1 MFIAYTT
8 IHFSNNFVL
17 PYQCLVTKFAC
28 AAGPKKAGCSC
39 ILRAQPNSKQNR
51 RAEEQ
56 KRRTARKTIKLAKKN
71 TILFRNMANIPSRLC
86 YYFKT
91 QRYSK
96 ENHEPGWFRQRCKY
110 YNLEI
115 QSNFLLLNF
124 TDISNKFHLLSKR
137 FLRAPQNE
145 SSRELELSFLW
156 KKERSRMKGSSQK
169 RNIIRKRALKGE
181 KELSKDM

>member
-56 KRRTARKTIKLAKKN
+56 KRRTARKTIKLAKK
-71 TILFRNMANIPSRLC
+71 TPFCSGTWQIFPQDCVIISRLKDIPRKIMSQVDLDKDVSTIIWK
-86 YYFKT
+86 FS
-91 QRYSK
+91 Q
-96 ENHEPGWFRQRCKY
+96 
-110 YNLEI
+110 I
-115 QSNFLLLNF
+115 FLLLNF
-124 TDISNKFHLLSKR
+124 TKISNKFHLLSKR
-137 FLRAPQNE
+137 FFKSSPKWELSRVRALFLVKKRE
-145 SSRELELSFLW
+145 ISYEREL
-156 KKERSRMKGSSQK
+156 
-169 RNIIRKRALKGE
+169 
-181 KELSKDM
+181 